1 MKILRDNNDKFIRIN
16 GLTDIKTDAGWQ
28 ENAKEFEEQTLEKI
42 INPIENY
49 ETVRYIHKPYSGLT
63 SSVSDLQSDI
73 WFYFYFRSGNTG
85 NVVYVQNYEPTGLT
99 NKENAKMLRQSTESF
114 FRLEFYKTPNDESP
128 DRSNR
133 RLVFAKNLAL
143 PVGEKFYLT
152 SSTVNDNIYVPVFM
166 GSNYRNKENMYFY
179 WFQDESAFNEL
190 TLTGNTFYMT
200 AKYFNA
206 VDGTITDFV
215 NTCMSTSTNV
225 IESEDLY
232 YKVVIDKSD
241 YSYEVYQFT
250 GTTGSTVGYRTN
262 PIKFYEKGGSDDC
275 GTLIPS
281 PTPTPTITASP
292 TPTVTTTSV
301 TPTPSATTGFVP
313 TPTPTPSQT
322 AAPTLYAYYIG
333 QVKATTDSDSSGCID
348 TYDFCLTPGY
358 TTTYTVYS
366 QASDISQLLSY
377 TLYDTDQ
384 VTPYAGAG
392 TGYKYPVSD
401 VYGTNTYTDG
411 QYSYYLIEVSN
422 LGAVNTFG
430 YNTCNCGGGGGGG
443 TVEI

>member
-1 MKILRDNNDKFIRIN
+1 MKILRDNSDKFIRID

-28 ENAKEFEEQTLEKI
+28 ENAKEFEDQTLEKI

-49 ETVRYIHKPYSGLT
+49 ETVRYIHKSYSGIT
-63 SSVSDLQSDI
+63 SNTSDLQSDI

-114 FRLEFYKTPNDESP
+114 FRLEFYKTPNDEAP

-133 RLVFAKNLAL
+133 RLVFAKNLSL

-152 SSTVNDNIYVPVFM
+152 STTVNDNIYVPVFV

-179 WFQDESAFNEL
+179 WFQDESAFNES

-215 NTCMSTSTNV
+215 NTCMSPSTNV

-232 YKVVIDKSD
+232 YKVIIDKSD
-241 YSYEVYQFT
+241 YSYQVYQFT
-250 GTTGSTVGYRTN
+250 GTTGSTVGMRTN

-275 GTLIPS
+275 GTLLPPTPS
-281 PTPTPTITASP
+281 PTPSITATITPSE
-292 TPTVTTTSV
+292 TSGFV
-301 TPTPSATTGFVP
+301 PSQTPTPSL
-313 TPTPTPSQT
+313 TPTLTPS
-322 AAPTLYAYYIG
+322 ACP
-333 QVKATTDSDSSGCID
+333 
-348 TYDFCLTPGY
+348 P
-358 TTTYTVYS
+358 
-366 QASDISQLLSY
+366 
-377 TLYDTDQ
+377 
-384 VTPYAGAG
+384 
-392 TGYKYPVSD
+392 
-401 VYGTNTYTDG
+401 YGTQIGDILCSSSANCDTESPCYGLGGQRYRLISDG
-411 QYSYYLIEVSN
+411 
-422 LGAVNTFG
+422 
-430 YNTCNCGGGGGGG
+430 NCGQIIEYLDCGCEGAPC
-443 TVEI
+443 